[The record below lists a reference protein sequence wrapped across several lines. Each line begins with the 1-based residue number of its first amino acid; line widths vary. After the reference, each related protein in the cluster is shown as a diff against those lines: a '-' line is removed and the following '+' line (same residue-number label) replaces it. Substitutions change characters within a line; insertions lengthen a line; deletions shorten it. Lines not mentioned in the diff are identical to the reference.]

1 MAETEK
7 PRWTA
12 FALALTVL
20 VFGAAALALGDRGGE
35 SSPRVGPPGRGRA
48 GAAAGGARAQPSRD
62 LGLARL
68 AVTRFARAYLGYERG
83 AIGAAGE
90 RAISRYSTPR
100 LGDQLLAAP
109 VHLPSGAR
117 PPRRRVAG
125 IAATAVGL
133 LGGEPALVIAV
144 RIAGGGGSHLLRV
157 SLLEREGRWLVAG
170 IGP

>member
-1 MAETEK
+1 VAETEK

-12 FALALTVL
+12 FALALAVL
-20 VFGAAALALGDRGGE
+20 VLGAAALALGDRGGMT
-35 SSPRVGPPGRGRA
+35 SPRAGSPGRPGP
-48 GAAAGGARAQPSRD
+48 AANGARAHSARD

-68 AVTRFARAYLGYERG
+68 AATRFARAYLGYERG
-83 AIGAAGE
+83 AAGAAGE

-100 LGDQLLAAP
+100 LGGELLAAP
-109 VHLPSGAR
+109 VHLPPGAR

-125 IAATAVGL
+125 IAAVAVGL
-133 LGGEPALVIAV
+133 LGGEPVLVLGV

-157 SLLEREGRWLVAG
+157 SLLERDGRWLVAG